1 MRHDELDPKCVIS
14 HLSNLDRYLPAAFIF
29 WPGAIRARVA
39 ERRLTAVVSE
49 PDLEGISFE
58 LDSLVETTRD
68 ILVENGMGSDKFLVI
83 TSRNPAFSTT
93 HV

>member
-1 MRHDELDPKCVIS
+1 MRHDELDPKCIIF

-39 ERRLTAVVSE
+39 ERRLAAVVSE
-49 PDLEGISFE
+49 PDLEKISFK
-58 LDSLVETTRD
+58 LDSLVETMSD
-68 ILVENGMGSDKFLVI
+68 ISVEGEIGSCRCSAI
-83 TSRNPAFSTT
+83 TSRNLVSSVT